1 MIPLGREQAPPFEPP
16 EPAILGDPLRPR
28 HGDGSQ
34 VPISDRGMIA
44 DLDDAAARRTAR
56 AAR

>member
-28 HGDGSQ
+28 HGDGSP
-34 VPISDRGMIA
+34 VPKSDGGIA
-44 DLDDAAARRTAR
+44 NLDDAAARRTAR